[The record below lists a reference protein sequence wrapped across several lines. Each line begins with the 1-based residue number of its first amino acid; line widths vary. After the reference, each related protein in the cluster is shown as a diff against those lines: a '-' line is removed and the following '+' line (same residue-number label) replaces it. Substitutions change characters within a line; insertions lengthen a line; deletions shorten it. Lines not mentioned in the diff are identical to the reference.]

1 MQIFV
6 SEVKISKNLYIMTIR
21 SYEMIEIKK
30 KSEQEFVVTIKERDG
45 KTEHEVTLDDKYY
58 QNLTNGKITE
68 EELIKRSFEFL
79 LDREPKE
86 SILSEFSLRI
96 INNYFPEYEEK
107 ILRILSK

>member
-1 MQIFV
+1 
-6 SEVKISKNLYIMTIR
+6 
-21 SYEMIEIKK
+21 MIEIKK

-86 SILSEFSLRI
+86 SILSEFNLRI
-96 INNYFPEYEEK
+96 INNYFAEYEEK
-107 ILRILSK
+107 IVRILLK